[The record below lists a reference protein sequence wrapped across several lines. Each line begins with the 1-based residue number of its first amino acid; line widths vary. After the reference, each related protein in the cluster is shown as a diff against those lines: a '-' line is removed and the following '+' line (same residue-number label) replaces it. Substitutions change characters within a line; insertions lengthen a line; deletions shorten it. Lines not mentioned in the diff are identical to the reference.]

1 MSKPIILSW
10 SGGKDSMM
18 TLHFLKEFNSNIR
31 LLTTVSSDFDR
42 VSIHGVR
49 KTLFQKQIKSLGL
62 EVDLVE
68 IPYPCP
74 NEMYEEKM
82 AKQID
87 VYKKMDVEEIAFG
100 DLFLIDVRKYREE
113 KLAGTGIQ
121 PVFPVWGSPTDE
133 FIVQFLKLGYKTIV
147 TCVDTEQLDQ
157 SFCGRIIDEDFL
169 NDLPEGVDPCG
180 ENGEFHTF
188 VFDGPLLK
196 EPVDFEIG
204 EGVLREDRFYFVDLL
219 DKK

>member
-1 MSKPIILSW
+1 MIKPIILSW

-18 TLHFLKEFNSNIR
+18 TLHFLKQLNSSVR

-49 KTLFQKQIKSLGL
+49 KTLFKKQIDALGM
-62 EVDLVE
+62 EIDLVE

-74 NEMYEEKM
+74 NELYEEKM
-82 AKQID
+82 AQQIETY
-87 VYKKMDVEEIAFG
+87 VAMGVEEMAFG
-100 DLFLIDVRKYREE
+100 DLFLLDVRRYREE
-113 KLAGTGIQ
+113 KLEGTGIK
-121 PVFPVWGSPTDE
+121 PVFPVWGTPTDE

-147 TCVDTEQLDQ
+147 TCVDTEQLDA

-169 NDLPEGVDPCG
+169 NELPKGVDPCG

-188 VFDGPLLK
+188 VYDGPLFK
-196 EPVDFEIG
+196 QPVEFEKG
-204 EGVLREDRFYFVDLL
+204 EGVLREERFYYMDLL
-219 DKK
+219 DV